1 LAIKDKSREAFRR
14 WHDERLKSLDQSRS
28 GWFATWR
35 DLGDYYL
42 PRRVRWLMTANELKG
57 RHFRSKLIDT
67 TSIIA
72 ARTCAAGMMSGIV
85 DPSRPWFRLGLQGR
99 QLEIYDPVSIW
110 LDDVVTVMMLVM
122 AESNFYNAMAQCFWD
137 MVIFGTA
144 PVLIYE
150 DFEDVIRCFNPMPGE
165 YYLEQDGDERV
176 CSFYRKITM
185 SVSAIAKRWGK
196 DNLPADI
203 KTDLES
209 GTSTGR
215 ERIVCHAYE
224 PMRDEVPLSKSFKYY
239 ELYWLEGSPD
249 EEYLGLSG
257 INDPL
262 GLFPRWD
269 TDSGDVYGRGPALD
283 ALPDVKQLQQ
293 EQKRKAQ
300 ALDKMVDPPLLAD
313 TQLKNQPTTALP
325 GGITYVAGLGREKIG
340 MQSIYDTQF
349 PVGEVREDIQ
359 EVQTRIKSILFNDLF
374 LMFQQMQAEPRSAA
388 AVDARR
394 EEKMIMLGPVLER
407 FENEGLTPAIE
418 RIFGICM
425 RSKLIP
431 PPPPGLQGV
440 YLQPQ
445 YESMLTA
452 AQQAASASAIERVFA
467 TVGNFAGVS
476 PSAIDKLDVD
486 QAVDEYSR
494 RLGLPPKIINSP
506 DKVAAIR
513 QERAKAQQAQQQ
525 AELTPAMVQGAGVLS
540 KTDVGGGQNALA
552 KMMGVQQ

>member
-1 LAIKDKSREAFRR
+1 LEINEEFRQ
-14 WHDERLKSLDQSRS
+14 WHDERLTFLKNGRE
-28 GWFATWR
+28 GWYATWR
-35 DLGDYYL
+35 DLGDHFL
-42 PRRVRWLMTANELKG
+42 PRRVRWLMTPNELTG
-57 RHFRSKLIDT
+57 RHYRTKLIDT
-67 TSIIA
+67 TSIIS

-85 DPSRPWFRLGLQGR
+85 DPSRPWFKLGLQGR

-110 LDDVVTVMMLVM
+110 LDDVVTVMQLVM

-137 MVIFGTA
+137 LVIFGTG

-150 DFEDVIRCFNPMPGE
+150 DFEDVIRCFNPRPGE
-165 YYLEQDGDERV
+165 YYLEQDDAERV
-176 CSFYRKITM
+176 CSFYREFTM
-185 SVSAIAKRWGK
+185 SATAIAKRWGE
-196 DNLPADI
+196 DRLPAHVKADM
-203 KTDLES
+203 DRGAS
-209 GTSTGR
+209 RGR
-215 ERIVCHAYE
+215 EQVVCHAYE
-224 PMRDEVPLSKSFKYY
+224 PMREGVALPKRFKYY
-239 ELYWLEGSPD
+239 EFYWIKGSPD
-249 EEYLGLSG
+249 KEYLGLSG
-257 INDPL
+257 INDPM

-269 TDSGDVYGRGPALD
+269 TDSGDVYGRSPAMD

-313 TQLKNQPTTALP
+313 AQLKNQPSTSLP
-325 GGITYVAGLGREKIG
+325 GGVTYVSGLGREKIG

-374 LMFQQMQAEPRSAA
+374 LMFQQLQAEPRSAA

-431 PPPPGLQGV
+431 PPPLGLQNV

-445 YESMLTA
+445 YESMLTS

-467 TVGNFAGVS
+467 TVGNLAGVN
-476 PSAIDKLDVD
+476 PAALDKLDTD
-486 QAVDEYSR
+486 QAIDEYSR
-494 RLGLPPKIINSP
+494 RLGLPPKIVNSP
-506 DKVAAIR
+506 EKVAAIR
-513 QERAKAQQAQQQ
+513 QQRAQAQQQQQQ

-552 KMMGVQQ
+552 KMMGMQQ